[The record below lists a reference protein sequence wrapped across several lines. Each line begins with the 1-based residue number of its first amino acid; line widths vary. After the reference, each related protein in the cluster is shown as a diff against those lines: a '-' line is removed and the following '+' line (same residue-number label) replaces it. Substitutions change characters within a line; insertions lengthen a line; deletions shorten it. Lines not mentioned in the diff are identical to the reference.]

1 MRPFDYAAD
10 TDNDDRKEA
19 CRNEGSL
26 ICETDLR
33 KVQGDQEKR
42 QNHDYLREPEAQTK
56 TGLITDSRQDDGSC
70 NIYEAECDGTG
81 HNRIGIMMR
90 R

>member
-1 MRPFDYAAD
+1 MYSIRYRR
-10 TDNDDRKEA
+10 NDGKEE

-42 QNHDYLREPEAQTK
+42 QNHDYLREPEAQTE
-56 TGLITDSRQDDGSC
+56 TGLITDSRQDD
-70 NIYEAECDGTG
+70 ILFE
-81 HNRIGIMMR
+81 
-90 R
+90 